1 MSFCL
6 SAASRPQRR
15 FHALLATSCL
25 VPALSLATGAAQAQQ
40 QSTALPTIVV
50 SPTGLATPVDQIA
63 SSVTVISAA
72 DIERDQRRTVG
83 DALTMVPGL
92 NVVRTGGPG
101 GATSIFMR
109 GTNSNHVKV
118 LIDGIDASDPSKPN
132 GAYDFANLLT
142 SDIER
147 IEVLRGPQSGLY
159 GSDAIGGVISI
170 TTKRGQ
176 GPAKL
181 TGTIEGGSFGTFNQ
195 TARASGSEGNFDYA
209 FNVAHYRSTDVAVT
223 PLNLLAPGEKRN
235 NDIYDNLSYSTKLGV
250 RAGDDLA
257 LSFVGRYTDAHKG
270 FTGDDYS
277 QYPNAFPEYLQS
289 SMANRDLLTRS
300 EAVWTPLG
308 DRFKSTFGVSYANQ
322 WNRTVN
328 PNADFTTNNLTY
340 TYGVGP
346 PSSYRGERTKFD
358 WTGVVEAGYGQ
369 TVVLGLERQNDSI
382 HTDSVGDYDLS
393 GAYQQKNT
401 KAFTGDSAGFVEL
414 QSAFTDNVFLVSN
427 IRYDDNDS
435 FGGHTTWR
443 VAPTFI
449 LPFTDTKLKATYG
462 TGFKAPTLTEL
473 YVNNPAYYTIAN
485 PNLKP
490 ETSKGFDVGFEQ
502 PLWQNRASFGATYF
516 NNEISNLISMTGFNL
531 ALGGYSYENVGLA
544 KAYGVESFVALQA
557 TETLRFRA
565 DYTYTQTRDENT
577 GLRLRR
583 RPDNKVTLA
592 AIWNPVER
600 ATVSASIV
608 HTSSWL
614 DYDRFGTALLDAP
627 AFTTVNLAA
636 NYTIDQNVTVFGRID
651 NLFDKTYEVPVGFL
665 QPGIGVFAGVRLTN

>member
-1 MSFCL
+1 MSSRFH
-6 SAASRPQRR
+6 AASRPHRR
-15 FHALLATSCL
+15 FHAMLASSCL
-25 VPALSLATGAAQAQQ
+25 MPMLSLATGVAQAQQ
-40 QSTALPTIVV
+40 QSTTLPTIVV

-92 NVVRTGGPG
+92 NVVRTGGSG
-101 GATSIFMR
+101 GLTSVFMR

-118 LIDGIDASDPSKPN
+118 LIDGIDAGDPSKPS

-142 SDIER
+142 ADIER

-181 TGTIEGGSFGTFNQ
+181 TGMVEGGSFGTFNQ
-195 TARASGSEGNFDYA
+195 TARAAGSDGNFDYA
-209 FNVAHYRSTDVAVT
+209 FNVAHYRSTEVAVT
-223 PLNLLAPGEKRN
+223 PLDLLAPGQKRN
-235 NDIYDNLSYSTKLGV
+235 NDIYDNLSYSTKLGLQ
-250 RAGDDLA
+250 ASDDLA
-257 LSFVGRYTDAHKG
+257 FNFVGRYTDAHKG
-270 FTGDDYS
+270 FTGDDS
-277 QYPNAFPEYLQS
+277 SHWPNSFPEVLQS
-289 SMANRDLLTRS
+289 TTASRDLLTRS
-300 EAVWTPLG
+300 EAVWSPLDG
-308 DRFKSTFGVSYANQ
+308 RFKSTLGVSYSNL
-322 WNRTVN
+322 WNRTNN
-328 PNADFTTNNLTY
+328 PNPDYPISY
-340 TYGVGP
+340 TSYGVGP
-346 PSSYRGERTKFD
+346 ATFYRGERTKVD
-358 WTGVVEAGYGQ
+358 WNGVVDAGYGQ
-369 TVVLGLERQNDSI
+369 KIVLGAERQDDKI
-382 HTDSVGDYDLS
+382 HTDSVGGYDLL
-393 GAYQQKNT
+393 GNYQQSMT
-401 KAFTGDSAGFVEL
+401 TASTGDSAGFVEL
-414 QSAFTDNVFLVSN
+414 QSAFTNNFFLVSN
-427 IRYDDNDS
+427 VRYDDNDS

-449 LPFTDTKLKATYG
+449 LPLTETKLKATYG
-462 TGFKAPTLTEL
+462 TGFKAPTLMQL
-473 YVNNPAYYTIAN
+473 YVNTPYTIAN
-485 PNLKP
+485 PALRP

-502 PLWQNRASFGATYF
+502 PLFHNRVSFGATYF
-516 NNEISNLISMTGFNL
+516 NNEIENLIENSVVSGQWT
-531 ALGGYSYENVGLA
+531 YDNVGLA
-544 KAYGVESFVALQA
+544 KTYGVESFVALQA

-565 DYTYTQTRDENT
+565 DYTYTQTRDEKT
-577 GLRLRR
+577 GQRLRR

-592 AIWNPVER
+592 AIWNPIER
-600 ATVSASIV
+600 AMVSASIV

-636 NYTIDQNVTVFGRID
+636 NYTIDQHVTVFGRID